1 MAVCQMRSC
10 IEATNSSWLFGKLP
24 RLRPPSLVL
33 KGTTF
38 VFCRFH
44 GDQINPK
51 PISHSFVF
59 VARKRPMS
67 PKVAKKIKARV
78 DCTYKPNL
86 IGRDREISF
95 AVALLNK
102 TPHQSIAKLGD
113 ISGLKFDENNAAGT
127 SAVSKEVVLVSFDL
141 CTVASGFVSDW
152 DDTITFRAQ
161 FFV

>member
-1 MAVCQMRSC
+1 M
-10 IEATNSSWLFGKLP
+10 F
-24 RLRPPSLVL
+24 
-33 KGTTF
+33 F
-38 VFCRFH
+38 RFH

-59 VARKRPMS
+59 AARKRPMS

-78 DCTYKPNL
+78 ECIYKPNL